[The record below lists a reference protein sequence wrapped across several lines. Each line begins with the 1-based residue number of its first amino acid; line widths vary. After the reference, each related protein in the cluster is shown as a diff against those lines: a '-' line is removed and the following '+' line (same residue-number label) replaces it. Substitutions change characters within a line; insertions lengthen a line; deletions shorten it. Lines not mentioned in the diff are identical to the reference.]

1 MKDNQHSDQNNNSDV
16 LRYICVS
23 PDLHGLP
30 LELMTPPSTCYIEN
44 ESLYIHVIWQT
55 YNSFFVNIVPENN
68 LVQLR

>member
-23 PDLHGLP
+23 PDLPGLP

-44 ESLYIHVIWQT
+44 ESLYIHVTWQT

>member
-23 PDLHGLP
+23 PDLPGLP
-30 LELMTPPSTCYIEN
+30 LELMNPTSTRYIEN
-44 ESLYIHVIWQT
+44 ESLYIHVTWQT

-68 LVQLR
+68 LVQLP